1 MSLLGRGLI
10 VETENRLDTYILPGV
25 SASGTPNT
33 TQINNSQYYFS
44 NLLFG
49 PTETRIYD
57 ASVIR
62 LQEVSLAYRFPQKFL
77 DRTPFGSLVFTVQ
90 GFNLWY
96 DAYNTPDGANFDPNV
111 QGVGVGNGQG
121 FDFLN
126 GPSARRYGF
135 TVKASF

>member
-1 MSLLGRGLI
+1 VNNI
-10 VETENRLDTYILPGV
+10 
-25 SASGTPNT
+25 
-33 TQINNSQYYFS
+33 QINNSTYFFS

-57 ASVIR
+57 ASVLR
-62 LQEVSLAYRFPQKFL
+62 LQEVSLAYSLPAKSL
-77 DRTPFGSLVFTVQ
+77 ERTPLGGLTFTLQ

-126 GPSARRYGF
+126 GPSSRRYGISI
-135 TVKASF
+135 KATF

>member
-1 MSLLGRGLI
+1 LI
-10 VETENRLDTYILPGV
+10 TETEDRLATYILPGV
-25 SASGTPNT
+25 QADGSENAV
-33 TQINNSQYYFS
+33 QINNSTYFFS

-62 LQEVSLAYRFPQKFL
+62 LQEISLAYALPTKYL
-77 DRTPFGSLVFTVQ
+77 TKTPFGGLSVSLQ

-111 QGVGVGNGQG
+111 QGVGIGNGRG

-126 GPSARRYGF
+126 GASSRRYGVSIK
-135 TVKASF
+135 TSF

>member
-1 MSLLGRGLI
+1 MRIKGSLELR
-10 VETENRLDTYILPGV
+10 
-25 SASGTPNT
+25 
-33 TQINNSQYYFS
+33 
-44 NLLFG
+44 
-49 PTETRIYD
+49 D
-57 ASVIR
+57 ASFSVGERQNFR
-62 LQEVSLAYRFPQKFL
+62 LQDVSFGYSVPKKWLEK
-77 DRTPFGSLVFTVQ
+77 TPFGSLSVTAS

-135 TVKASF
+135 SIKASF